1 MSASPL
7 VLYTL
12 FGVQAWIVWL
22 ILAAAFLVLEAS
34 TVNLVSIWF
43 VVGCLGALA
52 VDLLGGGI
60 WLQVLVM
67 LILSGILLFVFLRL
81 RPHLGLSGRE
91 VVPTNADRFI
101 GQTGLVIEDID
112 PVAGRGQVRS
122 LGQIWSA
129 VSIDASRIPAGTLTV
144 IVEIR
149 GVHAVVRREEIV
161 RQPAFH
167 FPEQDKKQ
175 EEQQP

>member
-1 MSASPL
+1 MSVNPL
-7 VLYTL
+7 VLYNL
-12 FGVQAWIVWL
+12 FGIQAWIVWL
-22 ILAAAFLVLEAS
+22 VLAAAFLVLEAS

-91 VVPTNADRFI
+91 VVPTNADRFV
-101 GQTGLVIEDID
+101 GQPAQVIEEID
-112 PVAGRGQVRS
+112 PITGRGQVRS
-122 LGQIWSA
+122 MGQVWSA
-129 VSIDASRIPAGTLTV
+129 VSTDMSRIPAGSMTV
-144 IVEIR
+144 ITEIR
-149 GVHAVVRREEIV
+149 GVHAVVRLDGR
-161 RQPAFH
+161 
-167 FPEQDKKQ
+167 
-175 EEQQP
+175 